1 MGCLKRIT
9 GCLITI
15 ILIAVAIAAA
25 VYFLLVPQ
33 LTSRIENGLRK
44 KLMLGPSAEVEITDT
59 GLMALSQGRIE
70 HVKVVA
76 DEALIDNYVVK
87 NLNFEADGLTFDLI
101 KTIAMNDPTIVSLG
115 SGDLEFFV
123 TADALQNA
131 WAEAAAKI
139 GISDL
144 KVTIVP
150 DEMSIKLAGVWK
162 IDWLKAEY
170 PFEATGKLDLERTSV
185 LFFTFPEIKIGKLK
199 IGLARLQDAL
209 SGVSPRINLGDY
221 RLSITLND
229 VQFSKDGMRIR
240 AHAESTDEPATGVT
254 DIVPDLP
261 IK

>member
-1 MGCLKRIT
+1 MGCIKRIT
-9 GCLITI
+9 GCLITLI
-15 ILIAVAIAAA
+15 VIAVLILGA
-25 VYFLLVPQ
+25 VYFLVIPQ
-33 LTSRIENGLRK
+33 LTTRIENGLRK

-59 GLMALSQGRIE
+59 GVMALSQGRIE
-70 HVKVVA
+70 HVRVVA

-87 NLNFEADGLTFDLI
+87 DLNFEADGLTFDLV

-115 SGDLEFFV
+115 SGDLEFYI
-123 TADALQNA
+123 TAEALQNA
-131 WAEAAAKI
+131 WADAAAKI

-144 KVTIVP
+144 KVSIVP
-150 DEMSIKLAGVWK
+150 SKLSIKLDGVWK

-170 PFEATGKLDLERTSV
+170 PFEATGKLDLERSSV

-221 RLSITLND
+221 RLSITLED

-240 AHAESTDEPATGVT
+240 AQAESTDEQATGIP